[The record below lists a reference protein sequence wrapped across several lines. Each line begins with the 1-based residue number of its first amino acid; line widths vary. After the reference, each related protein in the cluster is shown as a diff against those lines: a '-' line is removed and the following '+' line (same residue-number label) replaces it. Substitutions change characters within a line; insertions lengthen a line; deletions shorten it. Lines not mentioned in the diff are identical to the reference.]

1 MTNTS
6 SNLPECVHCGTR
18 RPADET
24 LCPNCANPWIDVIVS
39 DVTPS
44 ESTAPAAASVAVPAT
59 NQGAATVTRPQARD
73 IHDTGEFD
81 FDDWT
86 LPPEPTSS
94 KAKWLIPFVLL
105 VAVVALW
112 ILVFVNRGGTGSN
125 DPIAVAETTTTEA
138 KTTTTTTQQST
149 TSLPPTST
157 TSTTTTTVVYPLA
170 NEWETVGDPIP
181 ATELGLKASGIGP
194 ITFGS
199 PIGETAGALV
209 AALGEADIAGLDSE
223 LCASGEWYWIE
234 WGDFRAIFDGHAD
247 DATFIAYR
255 YEAAGPDTP
264 DPELETLSG
273 IRLGDTVEALQSTY
287 GSYTVSFEVIEGKDH
302 FRLLDGGELLLWG
315 PVTSTE
321 AQGTVE
327 GIYSPD
333 PCPSSN

>member
-1 MTNTS
+1 LAAT
-6 SNLPECVHCGTR
+6 TR
-18 RPADET
+18 
-24 LCPNCANPWIDVIVS
+24 
-39 DVTPS
+39 
-44 ESTAPAAASVAVPAT
+44 
-59 NQGAATVTRPQARD
+59 GAAEDTHPQAQGGD
-73 IHDTGEFD
+73 DTGEFD

-112 ILVFVNRGGTGSN
+112 ILVFVNRGGTGSS
-125 DPIAVAETTTTEA
+125 DPIAAADTTTTVA
-138 KTTTTTTQQST
+138 PTTVAPTTQQST
-149 TSLPPTST
+149 TTLPPTST
-157 TSTTTTTVVYPLA
+157 TSTTTTTVAYPLA

-181 ATELGLKASGIGP
+181 ASELVLKASGIGP
-194 ITFGS
+194 ITLGS

-223 LCASGEWYWIE
+223 LCSSNEWYWIE
-234 WGDFRAIFDGHAD
+234 WGDFRAIFDGYAD
-247 DATFIAYR
+247 GATFIAYR
-255 YEAAGPDTP
+255 FETAGQGTP
-264 DPELETLSG
+264 EPELETLSG

-287 GSYTVSFEVIEGKDH
+287 GSYTVSFEVIDGKDH